1 MFCEALQTIVLI
13 VRLYLNTKLTSFM
26 KKSYQLL
33 SLLLALL
40 VFSTKSF
47 SQNNLAAGDLAI
59 VSYQSD
65 FDPSNPLAGDND
77 LAEFEDRFS
86 LVVTKPGG
94 LAAGTAIFFTTRGWN
109 AVSNNWHDVDFP
121 PNTFG

>member
-1 MFCEALQTIVLI
+1 
-13 VRLYLNTKLTSFM
+13 M

-33 SLLLALL
+33 CLLLALL

-47 SQNNLAAGDLAI
+47 AQNNLAAGDLAI

-65 FDPSNPLAGDND
+65 FDASNPIAGDND
-77 LAEFEDRFS
+77 LAEIEDRFS
-86 LVVTKPGG
+86 IAVLKPGG
-94 LAAGTAIFFTTRGWN
+94 LAAGTVIFFTTRGWN

-121 PNTFG
+121 PNTF